1 MIWACLFSNDKQFK
15 TIYMDGFLLDV
26 DTSKMRE
33 ADNYFKS
40 MITNAEKLQSVLKS
54 SLGDPKAFAA
64 VEILD
69 RVNNFMSKINN
80 TKLSPEADTKKLEN
94 LTKVLSDV
102 VGLTQTIAHMD
113 GAAFFNT
120 QRISSMTGNYFE
132 LNKALSQ
139 VRAELASIE
148 KAGTLNESRAVTF
161 QAPKRAD
168 GTQYGETSKRF
179 QNAKA
184 EFEATKAQKEA
195 ELEADKQLLRQQLEA
210 RRLYWQEVEAML
222 LKELKFSKMTQDEK
236 VQYVKQSLAKL
247 DAEERKNVNAQ
258 RSRYRTLLS
267 EQIDIANKL
276 AKAEKYNV
284 GDEQSKKA
292 IDEYKRQFEI
302 RDSERRAIEVDYANF
317 VVDLTENAQRKM
329 LDAELRRIKEA
340 QEAAKAK
347 AKEEEQAYLTSP
359 KGALE
364 AANKAT
370 TLNQMKDA
378 QKYLQEARGNVD
390 VNDKATIDQLNE
402 AYTRLRATIENLTTA
417 EKNENALQPTL
428 RNEYAR
434 LLVEVDKITDAKKRL
449 EKTSDY
455 KSAKK
460 QTDPTKLT
468 QAEVKALEAEEAL
481 KKRLIDVE
489 TKMASIEKAA
499 QPNLQRRL
507 ELEKELAEWT
517 QTRIEL
523 GKQAGGKD
531 ISEARN
537 GGGSQ
542 TAKDYLFAEEQVK
555 NIQAELDAVNRQESA
570 IDEVKRKHEADR
582 ARESVALTERTEA
595 KKAEIAK
602 RKAREAY
609 EAYKKEGVLS
619 SAKAERL
626 IGLTDNAKNA
636 AQAEKA
642 IRSLELAKKRL
653 FVNDPFYQATINK
666 LNQAIERHK
675 KTIEATANSQANA
688 TRISAQ
694 DALNNAKNAKTLQDL
709 RKALTD
715 LKAAREGLN
724 ISTDATQIKNINAAI
739 ASVNKQIATLEG
751 KQKEV
756 NKNNN
761 ALMNTF
767 HNLKS
772 VAVSWFSIQAITG
785 YINKL
790 VAVRKELERQ
800 KKSLEIILQSKD
812 EADKLWNQTTELA
825 LKSPFQVKELI
836 TYTKQLAAYRIE
848 TSMLHDTTKRLADV
862 SAGLGVDMSRL
873 ILAYGQ
879 VRAAEYLRGTEL
891 RQFTEAGIPMLDELA
906 KYFSELEQRAISTG
920 DVFDMISKRLV
931 TFNDV
936 SAVFKRMTD
945 DGGVFYEMQEKQSK
959 TLFGLI
965 SNLHDS
971 IDLMLNDIGQ
981 SHDGAMKGF
990 VATAKSI
997 VDNWRDVAYAL
1008 TIGLPLFALYKT
1020 GVSLMDS
1027 YSKASGKSARVNLW
1041 WNKVTKAKIGLTLA
1055 EIKSMT
1061 LAEAKIMG
1069 LTTKQFLAAKATMF
1083 LQTALRGLWA
1093 FLSPAAPFL
1102 IIATISA
1109 LIAKF
1114 TAASRAAAELKE
1126 NINNIISED
1135 TANLDKSIERYT
1147 DLASRL
1153 DTLNVGSLERK
1164 EIISKLNSEYGEF
1177 LSFTVTE
1184 LSTTKQLADAYED
1197 VVKRMKERAALQ
1209 SFDSGME
1216 EIQKKYNSNLA
1227 DAKEDFYELFKKR
1240 VYKTG
1245 EASWSGFIPTKEEVD
1260 AIYKI
1265 VQQKAKDASADS
1277 ITGWA
1282 KQQKFLNEILSQ
1294 YYGKDDL
1301 RLSMKWDKEIELLN
1315 ILVDKKKEESELQE
1329 EIDAQYGAHMKS
1341 QQASN
1346 ELARVKAE
1354 YDVKRKKN
1362 AEEIAFSEY
1371 ERLKLLQQI
1380 NDEEQLKIIDIK
1392 LKFGEISQEEAD
1404 RLKAKIKN
1412 WESDLTIAI
1421 NAELNEELT
1430 VGKELKQLQTE
1441 LDAVGKEMTGMF
1453 NGNVDLVNRKLIP
1466 ALKLAEKGWKDVGDG
1481 VATVFS
1487 SSYGVTDDKG
1497 KEVEILVTPI
1507 LPDGTVLSEEELTKY
1522 IDENLKGA
1530 SDILKADTKGIV
1542 IGVGVSPE
1550 AGEQLHQT
1558 QESYYNLKKE
1568 ALSAEEMLSKV
1579 LMNRD
1584 KQANKSMTEYLKD
1597 IKTNWETQ
1605 KGIVDEYISLKSA
1618 GVAIDEDSLQKARKL
1633 EEMYRQAG
1641 NALGV
1646 EIEKQESM
1654 NEATRVAVNNL
1665 IEKENLHISIEQA
1678 YEGTS
1683 SILSDVKKKE
1693 TDLKTVIQ
1701 QLYEQK
1707 KNGLPIDEERLRI
1720 AEEEYQI
1727 TKDTLD
1733 LLDFEAKTPIDETR
1747 AAQINS
1753 KLAADYQLNAIDL
1766 GTDEVTLLR
1775 DANTERE
1782 KAIAWQTQ
1790 LLAMQKQ
1797 GLTVTKDEKDA
1808 AALAVQQW
1816 TLRWKLLGGT
1826 ETKKTNTEDVLG
1838 KQLKVVDDMSKKY
1851 EELSKKFS
1859 KNDAIQGAFEAYKD
1873 AFADAYKDVEWV
1885 DEGIKE
1891 MSPETFVKEV
1901 LNFPDKNNI
1910 VAFLDKLAKEPEKLA
1925 DKIRVN
1931 LAKGKY
1937 VYEMKLDA
1945 KVESDEDLKKKV
1957 DDMFADYDLSREVA
1971 KFNLHPDDAKKMF
1984 GLDTMSLKELR
1995 KQLKL
2000 MRYKFVGTDQV
2011 KEYEEYLR
2019 KISEMEDKERTEQMK
2034 KYAEYLSKSMTE
2046 RVKIK
2051 KEELYELSKL
2061 EQFALSEEQKSII
2074 RQNIQKESQE
2084 KMDKLN
2090 WDEFKD
2096 SEFYIRVFQD
2106 VDAASTRTLKN
2117 MRSRLVEMKS
2127 LLKNLDPA
2135 DAKAL
2140 ADEIEKIE
2148 STLAK
2153 RNPFKTAITG
2163 IDDYIKAV
2171 KKTKEIEEEY
2181 LKGKRTEKNLQS
2193 EERLVSN
2200 FLAAEEAKLDEMN
2213 ESGDATEEDVK
2224 KQKQKI
2230 QQLQQQLLLLQKQL
2244 QAQKDINE
2252 ANGQAVQQNE
2262 DTKKK
2267 FKESLKDVGAQ
2278 ISSAA
2283 SALPQ
2288 VAANLENVFGAM
2300 DAGTKDTV
2308 ESISEIGGGIG
2319 SAISGFASG
2328 DYIQGIMGVTQ
2339 AIAGIFNV
2347 GDKKKERAIQREL
2360 KRVEELQK
2368 EYEKLDEKIQS
2379 MYNIDEININYD
2391 AMKKNLNEQIAS
2403 TEKMIQLEEDK
2414 KKTDHARI
2422 AEYKEQ
2428 IEEYQKQLE
2437 ELEDARIRQL
2447 GGIAG
2452 DDDYLTASQNFVDAW
2467 LDAFR
2472 ETGDGLSGLEEQFDE
2487 VYMNLVKKQIL
2498 GRGVDKMLEPLWD
2511 NLKLMLDDGAMS
2523 KDDYSKFS
2531 EQWNALAPNLNE
2543 FLTQMVNDLGIV
2555 DEITQNAGS
2564 LSGLQE
2570 GISGITEDQA
2580 DILAAYWS
2588 SVRFIVSNIEQ
2599 KFTAYADQMLGA
2611 NSEDNPIV
2619 IALKAQTAI
2628 LEEIRD
2634 ALSSVITTGS
2644 TVSGARLKMLM

>member
-1 MIWACLFSNDKQFK
+1 
-15 TIYMDGFLLDV
+15 MDGFLLDI

-148 KAGTLNESRAVTF
+148 KAGALNEARAVTF

-210 RRLYWQEVEAML
+210 RRLYWQEVEAMV

-236 VQYVKQSLAKL
+236 VQYVKQALAKL

-945 DGGVFYEMQEKQSK
+945 DGGVFYEMQEKQSQ

-981 SHDGAMKGF
+981 SNDGLMKGF
-990 VATAKSI
+990 VSTAKSL
-997 VDNWRDVAYAL
+997 VDNWRDVA
-1008 TIGLPLFALYKT
+1008 FAMKLGIPMFAIYKA
-1020 GVSLMDS
+1020 GVGVMAA
-1027 YSKASGKSARVNLW
+1027 YEKATEKNAKVTLW
-1041 WNKVTKAKIGLTLA
+1041 WNAATKAKIGLTLA
-1055 EIKSMT
+1055 EIKAMT
-1061 LAEAKIMG
+1061 WAEAKTMG
-1069 LTTKQFLAAKATMF
+1069 LTAKQFIAAKATMV
-1083 LQTALRGLWA
+1083 LQSALRGLWA
-1093 FLSPAAPFL
+1093 FAGPAMPFL
-1102 IIATISA
+1102 IITAISA
-1109 LIAKF
+1109 LVTKL
-1114 TAASRAAAELKE
+1114 TSASRAAKELKD
-1126 NINNIISED
+1126 NINKIIIED
-1135 TANLDKSIERYT
+1135 TANLDNSIERYT
-1147 DLASRL
+1147 DLAARL
-1153 DTLNVGSLERK
+1153 DRLNVGSLERK
-1164 EIISKLNSEYGEF
+1164 EIIGKLNSEYGEF
-1177 LSFTVTE
+1177 LNFTVTE
-1184 LSTTKQLADAYED
+1184 LTTTQQLADAYED
-1197 VVKRMKERAALQ
+1197 VVKRMKERAALK
-1209 SFDSGME
+1209 SFEKGREKIE
-1216 EIQKKYNSNLA
+1216 ESFQQDLPEAKKWIEIDLRA
-1227 DAKEDFYELFKKR
+1227 IEDTSYSFPRRLK
-1240 VYKTG
+1240 
-1245 EASWSGFIPTKEEVD
+1245 ATKEELS
-1260 AIYKI
+1260 AIYSLM
-1265 VQQKAKDASADS
+1265 VQKA
-1277 ITGWA
+1277 
-1282 KQQKFLNEILSQ
+1282 NELSEEELKGAENQRKILLDIVKQ
-1294 YYGKDDL
+1294 YYGNENLRFAILEGAEVKLFDL
-1301 RLSMKWDKEIELLN
+1301 LL
-1315 ILVDKKKEESELQE
+1315 KKKAQEAELQE
-1329 EIDAQYGAHMKS
+1329 DINAQYGEHMKS
-1341 QQASN
+1341 QEASN
-1346 ELARVKAE
+1346 ELAKVKAE
-1354 YDVKRKKN
+1354 FDVKRKKD
-1362 AEEIAFSEY
+1362 AEDVANSEY

-1392 LKFGEISQEEAD
+1392 LRFGEISQEEAD
-1404 RLKAKIKN
+1404 RLKAKIEN
-1412 WESDLTIAI
+1412 WETDLTLAI

-1487 SSYGVTDDKG
+1487 SSYGITDDKG

-1507 LPDGTVLSEEELTKY
+1507 LPDGTVLSEAELTQY
-1522 IDENLKGA
+1522 IDENLKGS
-1530 SDILKADTKGIV
+1530 SDILKADKLGVV

-1550 AGEQLHQT
+1550 AGEQLHQL
-1558 QESYYNLKKE
+1558 QESYYNLKQE
-1568 ALSAEEMLSKV
+1568 ALATEEMLSKV

-1584 KQANKSMTEYLKD
+1584 KQANKSTTEYLND

-1605 KGIVDEYISLKSA
+1605 KGLVEEYISLKSA
-1618 GVAIDEDSLQKARKL
+1618 GVAIDENALQKAIKL

-1678 YEGTS
+1678 YKGTS

-1885 DEGIKE
+1885 DKGIKE

-1910 VAFLDKLAKEPEKLA
+1910 VEFLDDLAKEPEKLA

-2171 KKTKEIEEEY
+2171 KKTKEIEDAFLE
-2181 LKGKRTEKNLQS
+2181 GQRTEKNLQS
-2193 EERLVSN
+2193 EERLVGN
-2200 FLAAEEAKLDEMN
+2200 FLAAEEAKLSQMN
-2213 ESGDATEEDVK
+2213 ESGDASEEDIK
-2224 KQKQKI
+2224 KQKEKI
-2230 QQLQQQLLLLQKQL
+2230 QQLQRQLLLLQQQL
-2244 QAQKDINE
+2244 TTQKEINE

-2262 DTKKK
+2262 ETKKT

-2288 VAANLENVFGAM
+2288 VAADLEHVFGAM

-2319 SAISGFASG
+2319 NAITGFASG
-2328 DYIQGIMGVTQ
+2328 NYIQGITGVTQ
-2339 AIAGIFNV
+2339 AIAGIFNI

-2498 GRGVDKMLEPLWD
+2498 GRGVDKMLEPLYK
-2511 NLKLMLDDGAMS
+2511 NLELMLDDGAMS

-2564 LSGLQE
+2564 LSSLQE

>member
-1 MIWACLFSNDKQFK
+1 
-15 TIYMDGFLLDV
+15 MDGFLLDI

-302 RDSERRAIEVDYANF
+302 RDSERRAIEVEYANF

-489 TKMASIEKAA
+489 TKMSSIEKAA

-981 SHDGAMKGF
+981 SNDGLMKDF

-997 VDNWRDVAYAL
+997 VDNWRDVA
-1008 TIGLPLFALYKT
+1008 FALKLGVPMFAIYKA
-1020 GVSLMDS
+1020 GVGVMDA
-1027 YSKASGKSARVNLW
+1027 YAKATEKNAKVTLW
-1041 WNKVTKAKIGLTLA
+1041 WNAATKAKIGLTLA
-1055 EIKSMT
+1055 EIKAMT
-1061 LAEAKIMG
+1061 WVEAKTMG
-1069 LTTKQFLAAKATMF
+1069 LTAKQFIAAKATMF

-1093 FLSPAAPFL
+1093 FAGPAMPFL
-1102 IIATISA
+1102 IITAISA
-1109 LIAKF
+1109 LVTKL
-1114 TAASRAAAELKE
+1114 TSASRAAKELKD
-1126 NINNIISED
+1126 NINKIIIED
-1135 TANLDKSIERYT
+1135 TANLDNSIERYT
-1147 DLASRL
+1147 DLAARL
-1153 DTLNVGSLERK
+1153 DRLNVGSLERK
-1164 EIISKLNSEYGEF
+1164 EIIGKLNSEYGEF
-1177 LSFTVTE
+1177 LNFTVTE
-1184 LSTTKQLADAYED
+1184 LTTTQQLADAYED
-1197 VVKRMKERAALQ
+1197 VIKKMKEKAALK
-1209 SFDSGME
+1209 SFEKGREKIE
-1216 EIQKKYNSNLA
+1216 ESFQQGLA
-1227 DAKEDFYELFKKR
+1227 EAKEML
-1240 VYKTG
+1240 
-1245 EASWSGFIPTKEEVD
+1245 EVD
-1260 AIYKI
+1260 LRVIEDTSYTFPRRLQATKKEISNIYSLM
-1265 VQQKAKDASADS
+1265 VQKA
-1277 ITGWA
+1277 
-1282 KQQKFLNEILSQ
+1282 NELSEEELKGAENQRKILLDIVKQ
-1294 YYGKDDL
+1294 YYGNKNFRFALLEGSEVKLFDL
-1301 RLSMKWDKEIELLN
+1301 LL
-1315 ILVDKKKEESELQE
+1315 KKKAQEAELQE
-1329 EIDAQYGAHMKS
+1329 DINAQYGEHMKS
-1341 QQASN
+1341 QKASN
-1346 ELARVKAE
+1346 ELAKVKAE
-1354 YDVKRKKN
+1354 FDVKRKKD
-1362 AEEIAFSEY
+1362 AEDVANSEY

-1404 RLKAKIKN
+1404 RLKAKIEN
-1412 WESDLTIAI
+1412 WESDLTLAI

-1466 ALKLAEKGWKDVGDG
+1466 ALKLAKKGWEDVGEG

-1487 SSYGVTDDKG
+1487 SSYSITDDKG

-1507 LPDGTVLSEEELTKY
+1507 LPDGEVLSEAELTQY
-1522 IDENLKGA
+1522 IDKNLKGA
-1530 SDILKADTKGIV
+1530 SDILKADTMGVV

-1550 AGEQLHQT
+1550 AGEQLHQL
-1558 QESYYNLKKE
+1558 QESYYNLKQE
-1568 ALSAEEMLSKV
+1568 ALSTEEMLSKV

-1605 KGIVDEYISLKSA
+1605 KGLVDEYISLKSA
-1618 GVAIDEDSLQKARKL
+1618 GVAIDEKALQKAIKL

-1683 SILSDVKKKE
+1683 SILSDLKKKE

-1701 QLYEQK
+1701 QIYEQK

-1720 AEEEYQI
+1720 AEEEYAI
-1727 TKDTLD
+1727 IKDQQD
-1733 LLDFEAKTPIDETR
+1733 LLDHEAKTPIADSR
-1747 AAQINS
+1747 AAFINS

-1766 GTDEVTLLR
+1766 GEDEVTLLKE
-1775 DANTERE
+1775 ANSERE
-1782 KAIAWQTQ
+1782 KAIAWQAQ
-1790 LLAMQKQ
+1790 IVAMQKIGNTFTQ
-1797 GLTVTKDEKDA
+1797 EEIDA
-1808 AALAVQQW
+1808 AATAVKQW

-1885 DEGIKE
+1885 DKGIKE

-1910 VAFLDKLAKEPEKLA
+1910 VEFLDDLAKEPEKLA

-1957 DDMFADYDLSREVA
+1957 DDMFADYELSRDVA
-1971 KFNLHPDDAKKMF
+1971 KYNLHPDDAKKMF

-2000 MRYKFVGTDQV
+2000 MRYQFVGTDQE

-2171 KKTKEIEEEY
+2171 KKTKEIEDAFLE
-2181 LKGKRTEKNLQS
+2181 GQRTEKNLQS

-2200 FLAAEEAKLDEMN
+2200 FLAAEEAKLSQMN
-2213 ESGDATEEDVK
+2213 ESGDASEEDNK
-2224 KQKQKI
+2224 KQKEKI
-2230 QQLQQQLLLLQKQL
+2230 KQLQQQLLLLQQQLKKQ
-2244 QAQKDINE
+2244 KEINE

-2262 DTKKK
+2262 ETKKK
-2267 FKESLKDVGAQ
+2267 FTDSLQDVGAK

-2288 VAANLENVFGAM
+2288 VAADLEHVFGAM

-2308 ESISEIGGGIG
+2308 DSISEIGGGIG
-2319 SAISGFASG
+2319 NAITGFASG
-2328 DYIQGIMGVTQ
+2328 NYIQGIIGATQ
-2339 AIAGIFNV
+2339 AIAGIFNI

-2368 EYEKLDEKIQS
+2368 EYEKLDEKIQT
-2379 MYNIDEININYD
+2379 MYNIDDINVNYN

-2403 TEKMIQLEEDK
+2403 TEKMIQLENDK
-2414 KKTDHARI
+2414 KKTNHARI
-2422 AEYKEQ
+2422 AEFREQ
-2428 IEEYQKQLE
+2428 IEEYKKQLE

-2452 DDDYLTASQNFVDAW
+2452 DDDYLTTSQNFVDAW

-2487 VYMNLVKKQIL
+2487 VFMNLVKKQVL
-2498 GRGVDKMLEPLWD
+2498 GRGVDKMLEPLYE
-2511 NLKLMLDDGAMS
+2511 NLESMLEDGAMS

-2531 EQWNALAPNLNE
+2531 TQWNNLAPELNE
-2543 FLTQMVNDLGIV
+2543 FLAQMVNDLGIV
-2555 DEITQNAGS
+2555 DELTQNAGS

-2634 ALSSVITTGS
+2634 SLNSVITTGS
-2644 TVSGARLKMLM
+2644 TVSGARLKLLM

>member
-1 MIWACLFSNDKQFK
+1 
-15 TIYMDGFLLDV
+15 MDGFLLDV

-168 GTQYGETSKRF
+168 GTQYGETSKKF

-247 DAEERKNVNAQ
+247 DAEEKKNVNAQ

-302 RDSERRAIEVDYANF
+302 RDSERRAIEVEYANF

-402 AYTRLRATIENLTTA
+402 AYTRLRATIESLTTA

-434 LLVEVDKITDAKKRL
+434 MLVEVDKITDAKKRL

-489 TKMASIEKAA
+489 AKMASIEKAA

-537 GGGSQ
+537 GGGTQ

-675 KTIEATANSQANA
+675 KTIEATANAQANA

-724 ISTDATQIKNINAAI
+724 IATDATQINNVNNAI
-739 ASVNKQIATLEG
+739 SNVNKQIETLEG
-751 KQKEV
+751 KQKNV
-756 NKNNN
+756 KTNND
-761 ALMNTF
+761 ALMSTF
-767 HNLKS
+767 NNLKN

-790 VAVRKELERQ
+790 VSVRKELERQ
-800 KKSLEIILQSKD
+800 KKTLEIILQSKD

-848 TSMLHDTTKRLADV
+848 TDQLHDTTKRLADV
-862 SAGLGVDMSRL
+862 SAGLGVDMNRL

-906 KYFSELEQRAISTG
+906 KYLSEVEQRAISTG

-936 SAVFKRMTD
+936 SAVFRRMTD
-945 DGGVFYEMQEKQSK
+945 EGGVFYEMQEKQSK

-981 SHDGAMKGF
+981 SNDGLIKGF
-990 VATAKSI
+990 VSTAKSL

-1008 TIGLPLFALYKT
+1008 KIGLPLFALYKT

-1027 YSKASGKSARVNLW
+1027 YSKASEKSASVNLW

-1114 TAASRAAAELKE
+1114 TAASRAAQELKD
-1126 NINNIISED
+1126 NINQLLIED
-1135 TANLDKSIERYT
+1135 TTNLDNSIERYT
-1147 DLASRL
+1147 DLATRL
-1153 DTLNVGSLERK
+1153 DRLNVGSLERK
-1164 EIISKLNSEYGEF
+1164 EIIGKLNSEYGEF

-1329 EIDAQYGAHMKS
+1329 EIDAQYGEHMKS
-1341 QQASN
+1341 QEASN

-1354 YDVKRKKN
+1354 YDEKRKTD
-1362 AEEIAFSEY
+1362 AEDIATSEY

-1404 RLKAKIKN
+1404 RLKKKIKE
-1412 WESDLTIAI
+1412 WETDLTLSI
-1421 NAELNEELT
+1421 NAELTEELT
-1430 VGKELKQLQTE
+1430 VGKELTKLQSEMKQVE
-1441 LDAVGKEMTGMF
+1441 KDMKEMF
-1453 NGNVDLVNRKLIP
+1453 NGNVDLANRKIVP
-1466 ALKLAEKGWKDVGDG
+1466 ALKLIEQGWLDVGDG
-1481 VATVFS
+1481 IATVFS
-1487 SSYGVTDDKG
+1487 SSYAVKNDKG
-1497 KEVEILVTPI
+1497 ETVEVLVTPI
-1507 LPDGTVLSEEELTKY
+1507 LPDGQVLSPMQLVNY
-1522 IDENLKGA
+1522 IDNQLEGNN
-1530 SDILKADTKGIV
+1530 ILEADKLGLV
-1542 IGVGVSPE
+1542 IDVGGTLSGE
-1550 AGEQLHQT
+1550 ALHHY
-1558 QESYYNLKKE
+1558 QESYYNLKQE
-1568 ALSAEEMLSKV
+1568 ALATEELLSKV

-1605 KGIVDEYISLKSA
+1605 KGIIDEYISLKSA
-1618 GVAIDEDSLQKARKL
+1618 GVSIDEDSLQKAQKL
-1633 EEMYRQAG
+1633 EELYRQAG
-1641 NALGV
+1641 NALGL
-1646 EIEKQESM
+1646 EIEKQESL
-1654 NEATRVAVNNL
+1654 NEETRVAVNNL

-1693 TDLKTVIQ
+1693 TELKTVIQ

-1826 ETKKTNTEDVLG
+1826 ETKKTNTKDVLG
-1838 KQLKVVDDMSKKY
+1838 EQLKVIDDMSKKY

-1885 DEGIKE
+1885 EKGIKE

-1910 VAFLDKLAKEPEKLA
+1910 VEFLDKLAKEPEKLA
-1925 DKIRVN
+1925 DKIRAN

-1995 KQLKL
+1995 QQLKL
-2000 MRYKFVGTDQV
+2000 MRYQFVGTDQE

-2051 KEELYELSKL
+2051 KEELYQLSKL

-2090 WDEFKD
+2090 WDEFKN

-2117 MRSRLVEMKS
+2117 MRTRLVEMKS

-2140 ADEIEKIE
+2140 ASEIEKIE
-2148 STLAK
+2148 SALSK

-2181 LKGKRTEKNLQS
+2181 LEGKRTEKNLQS

-2200 FLAAEEAKLDEMN
+2200 FLAAEEAKLAEMN
-2213 ESGDATEEDVK
+2213 ESGDATEEEIK
-2224 KQKQKI
+2224 KQKEKI

-2244 QAQKDINE
+2244 KTQQEINK
-2252 ANGQAVQQNE
+2252 ANGQAVQKNE
-2262 DTKKK
+2262 ATKKT
-2267 FKESLKDVGAQ
+2267 FKESLQDVGAQ

-2288 VAANLENVFGAM
+2288 VAADLEHVFGAM

-2319 SAISGFASG
+2319 NAITGFASG
-2328 DYIQGIMGVTQ
+2328 NYIQGIIGVTQ
-2339 AIAGIFNV
+2339 AIAGISNI

-2379 MYNIDEININYD
+2379 MYNIDEINTNYD

-2422 AEYKEQ
+2422 AEYNEQ

-2437 ELEDARIRQL
+2437 ELEDARVRQL

-2452 DDDYLTASQNFVDAW
+2452 DDDYLTTSQNFVDAW

-2487 VYMNLVKKQIL
+2487 IYMNLVKKQIL
-2498 GRGVDKMLEPLWD
+2498 GRGVDKMLEPLYK
-2511 NLKLMLDDGAMS
+2511 NLDSMLEDGAMS

-2531 EQWNALAPNLNE
+2531 TQWNNLAPELNE

-2555 DEITQNAGS
+2555 DELTQNAGS

-2644 TVSGARLKMLM
+2644 TVSGARLKLLM

>member
-1 MIWACLFSNDKQFK
+1 
-15 TIYMDGFLLDV
+15 MDGFLLDI

-94 LTKVLSDV
+94 LTKVLSEV

-302 RDSERRAIEVDYANF
+302 RDSERRAIEVEYANF

-434 LLVEVDKITDAKKRL
+434 LLVEVDKLNDAKKRL

-468 QAEVKALEAEEAL
+468 KAEVQALEAEEAL

-489 TKMASIEKAA
+489 NKMESIKKAA
-499 QPNLQRRL
+499 QPNLQRRI
-507 ELEKELAEWT
+507 ELEKELTEWT

-523 GKQAGGKD
+523 GQQAGGKD
-531 ISEARN
+531 ISEARK

-555 NIQAELDAVNRQESA
+555 NIQAELDVIAKQESA
-570 IDEVKRKHEADR
+570 IDEVKRKHAADR
-582 ARESVALTERTEA
+582 AREAIVLTERTES
-595 KKAEIAK
+595 KKSEIAL
-602 RKAREAY
+602 RKARET
-609 EAYKKEGVLS
+609 YKKEGVLS
-619 SAKAERL
+619 AEKAERL
-626 IGLTDNAKNA
+626 IGLTNGAKNA

-653 FVNDPFYQATINK
+653 YVNDPQYQAVVER

-675 KTIEATANSQANA
+675 KTIEATSNAQASA
-688 TRISAQ
+688 TRISAA
-694 DALNNAKNAKTLQDL
+694 DALNNAKQAKTIQDL
-709 RKALTD
+709 RKALKD

-1008 TIGLPLFALYKT
+1008 KIGLPLFALYKT

-1027 YSKASGKSARVNLW
+1027 YSKASEKSARVNLW

-1114 TAASRAAAELKE
+1114 TAASRAAAELQEK
-1126 NINNIISED
+1126 INKILSED

-1147 DLASRL
+1147 DLSSRL

-1177 LSFTVTE
+1177 LNFTVTE
-1184 LSTTKQLADAYED
+1184 LTTTKQLADAYGD
-1197 VVKRMKERAALQ
+1197 VVKRMKEKSALKSFEKGSEAISQ
-1209 SFDSGME
+1209 SYMDLLPE
-1216 EIQKKYNSNLA
+1216 
-1227 DAKEDFYELFKKR
+1227 AKESFYELFDGLSIKPYKNSDKSSFMPTKKEIDDIYALMHAKTKDLQADAFDTLTEQSHLIQGIIQEYYGEDFYLARDFGKSIQMFDILLDKKR
-1240 VYKTG
+1240 
-1245 EASWSGFIPTKEEVD
+1245 KEEVL
-1260 AIYKI
+1260 
-1265 VQQKAKDASADS
+1265 QK
-1277 ITGWA
+1277 
-1282 KQQKFLNEILSQ
+1282 
-1294 YYGKDDL
+1294 
-1301 RLSMKWDKEIELLN
+1301 
-1315 ILVDKKKEESELQE
+1315 
-1329 EIDAQYGAHMKS
+1329 EIDAQYGEHMKS
-1341 QQASN
+1341 QAASN
-1346 ELARVKAE
+1346 ELEKVKAE

-1550 AGEQLHQT
+1550 AGEQLHQM

-1753 KLAADYQLNAIDL
+1753 KLAADFQLNAIDL

-1775 DANTERE
+1775 EANTERE

-1885 DEGIKE
+1885 DKGIKE

-1910 VAFLDKLAKEPEKLA
+1910 VEFLDDLAKEPEKLA

-1957 DDMFADYDLSREVA
+1957 DDMFADYNLSREVA

-2000 MRYKFVGTDQV
+2000 MRYQFVGTDQE

-2117 MRSRLVEMKS
+2117 MRSRLVEMKG

-2135 DAKAL
+2135 DAKSL

-2213 ESGDATEEDVK
+2213 ESGDATEEDIK

-2230 QQLQQQLLLLQKQL
+2230 QQLQRQLLLLQQQL
-2244 QAQKDINE
+2244 TTQKEINE
-2252 ANGQAVQQNE
+2252 ENGKAVKKNE
-2262 DTKKK
+2262 ETKKT
-2267 FKESLKDVGAQ
+2267 FKESLQDVGAK

-2288 VAANLENVFGAM
+2288 VAADLEHVFGVM

-2319 SAISGFASG
+2319 NAITGFASG
-2328 DYIQGIMGVTQ
+2328 NYIQGITGVTQ

-2368 EYEKLDEKIQS
+2368 EYEELDEKIQT
-2379 MYNIDEININYD
+2379 MYNIDDINVNYN

-2403 TEKMIQLEEDK
+2403 TEKMIQLENDK

-2428 IEEYQKQLE
+2428 IEEYKKQLE

-2452 DDDYLTASQNFVDAW
+2452 GDDYLSTSQNFVDAW
-2467 LDAFR
+2467 LEAFR

-2487 VYMNLVKKQIL
+2487 VYMNLVKKQLL
-2498 GRGVDKMLEPLWD
+2498 GRGVDKMLEPLYK
-2511 NLKLMLDDGAMS
+2511 NLELMLDDGAMS
-2523 KDDYSKFS
+2523 KEDYSKFS

-2543 FLTQMVNDLGIV
+2543 FLSQMVNDLGIV
-2555 DEITQNAGS
+2555 DEITKNAGS

-2599 KFTAYADQMLGA
+2599 KFTTYADRMLGA

>member
-1 MIWACLFSNDKQFK
+1 
-15 TIYMDGFLLDV
+15 MDGFLLDV

-247 DAEERKNVNAQ
+247 DAEEKKNVNAQ

-292 IDEYKRQFEI
+292 IDEYNRQFEI
-302 RDSERRAIEVDYANF
+302 RDRERRAIEVEYANF

-370 TLNQMKDA
+370 TLNQMKEA

-489 TKMASIEKAA
+489 AKMASIEKAA

-523 GKQAGGKD
+523 GKKAGGKD

-537 GGGSQ
+537 GGGTQ

-602 RKAREAY
+602 RKAKEAY

-675 KTIEATANSQANA
+675 KTIEATTNSQANA

-981 SHDGAMKGF
+981 SNDGLMKSF
-990 VATAKSI
+990 VSTAKSL
-997 VDNWRDVAYAL
+997 VDNWRDVA
-1008 TIGLPLFALYKT
+1008 FALKIALPAFALFKV
-1020 GVSLMDS
+1020 GKAALAS
-1027 YSKASGKSARVNLW
+1027 YTQATQKHAQVTLW
-1041 WNKVTKAKIGLTLA
+1041 GNTVAKAKIGLTLA
-1055 EIKSMT
+1055 DIKAMT
-1061 LAEAKIMG
+1061 LADAKLMG
-1069 LTTKQFLAAKATMF
+1069 LTTRQFLAAKATMF

-1093 FLSPAAPFL
+1093 FVGPAMPFL
-1102 IIATISA
+1102 IITAISA
-1109 LIAKF
+1109 LITKL
-1114 TAASRAAAELKE
+1114 TAASRAAKELKE
-1126 NINNIISED
+1126 NINKIIIED
-1135 TANLDKSIERYT
+1135 TSNLDNNIERYT
-1147 DLASRL
+1147 DLAARL
-1153 DTLNVGSLERK
+1153 DLLNVGSLERK
-1164 EIISKLNSEYGEF
+1164 EIIGKLNSEYGEF
-1177 LSFTVTE
+1177 LNFTVTE
-1184 LSTTKQLADAYED
+1184 LTTTKQLADAYED
-1197 VVKRMKERAALQ
+1197 VIKKMKEKAALK
-1209 SFDSGME
+1209 SFEKGSEKIE
-1216 EIQKKYNSNLA
+1216 ESFQQGLA
-1227 DAKEDFYELFKKR
+1227 EAKEMLMVDLRVIEDTSYTFPRRLQATKK
-1240 VYKTG
+1240 
-1245 EASWSGFIPTKEEVD
+1245 EISD
-1260 AIYKI
+1260 IYSLM
-1265 VQQKAKDASADS
+1265 VQKANELSEEELAGAENQRKILLD
-1277 ITGWA
+1277 IV
-1282 KQQKFLNEILSQ
+1282 KQYFGNENIRFALLEGSEV
-1294 YYGKDDL
+1294 KLFDL
-1301 RLSMKWDKEIELLN
+1301 LL
-1315 ILVDKKKEESELQE
+1315 KKKAQEAELQE
-1329 EIDAQYGAHMKS
+1329 DINAQYGEHMKS
-1341 QQASN
+1341 QAASN
-1346 ELARVKAE
+1346 ELEKVKAE
-1354 YDVKRKKN
+1354 YAVKRKKD
-1362 AEEIAFSEY
+1362 AEDIASSEY

-1404 RLKAKIKN
+1404 RLKAKIEN
-1412 WESDLTIAI
+1412 WESDLTLSI

-1466 ALKLAEKGWKDVGDG
+1466 ALKLAKKGWKDVGDG

-1487 SSYGVTDDKG
+1487 SSYGITDDKG

-1522 IDENLKGA
+1522 VDENLKGA

-1550 AGEQLHQT
+1550 AGEQLHQM

-1618 GVAIDEDSLQKARKL
+1618 GIAIDEDSLQKARKL

-1641 NALGV
+1641 NALGL
-1646 EIEKQESM
+1646 EIEKQESL
-1654 NEATRVAVNNL
+1654 NEETRVAVNNL

-1826 ETKKTNTEDVLG
+1826 ETKKTNTQDVLG
-1838 KQLKVVDDMSKKY
+1838 EQLKVIDDMSKKY

-1885 DEGIKE
+1885 DKGIKE

-1910 VAFLDKLAKEPEKLA
+1910 VEFLDKLAKEPEKLA

-1945 KVESDEDLKKKV
+1945 KIESDEDLKKKV

-1995 KQLKL
+1995 KQLEL
-2000 MRYKFVGTDQV
+2000 MRYQFVGTDQE

-2051 KEELYELSKL
+2051 KEELYQLSKL

-2117 MRSRLVEMKS
+2117 MRSRLVEMKG

-2171 KKTKEIEEEY
+2171 KKTKEIEDAFLE
-2181 LKGKRTEKNLQS
+2181 GQRTEKNLQS

-2200 FLAAEEAKLDEMN
+2200 FLAAEEAKLSEMN
-2213 ESGDATEEDVK
+2213 ESGDASEEDIK
-2224 KQKQKI
+2224 KQKEKI
-2230 QQLQQQLLLLQKQL
+2230 KQLQQQLLLLQQQL
-2244 QAQKDINE
+2244 QAQKDINK
-2252 ANGQAVQQNE
+2252 ANGQALQQNE
-2262 DTKKK
+2262 DTKKT
-2267 FKESLKDVGAQ
+2267 FTESLKDVGAQ

-2288 VAANLENVFGAM
+2288 VAANLEHVFGAM

-2308 ESISEIGGGIG
+2308 ESIAEIGGGVG
-2319 SAISGFASG
+2319 NAISGFASG
-2328 DYIQGIMGVTQ
+2328 NYIQGIMGVTQ
-2339 AIAGIFNV
+2339 AIAGVFNI

-2368 EYEKLDEKIQS
+2368 EYEKLDEKIQT
-2379 MYNIDEININYD
+2379 MYNIDDINVNYN

-2403 TEKMIQLEEDK
+2403 TEKMIQLENDK
-2414 KKTDHARI
+2414 KKTDHDRI
-2422 AEYKEQ
+2422 AEFREQ
-2428 IEEYQKQLE
+2428 IEEYKKQLE

-2452 DDDYLTASQNFVDAW
+2452 DDDYLTTSQNFVDAW
-2467 LDAFR
+2467 LEAFR

-2487 VYMNLVKKQIL
+2487 VYMNLVKKQLL
-2498 GRGVDKMLEPLWD
+2498 GRGVDKMLKPLYD
-2511 NLKLMLDDGAMS
+2511 NLELMLDDGAMS
-2523 KDDYSKFS
+2523 KEDYSKFS

-2543 FLTQMVNDLGIV
+2543 FLSQMVNDLGIV

-2619 IALKAQTAI
+2619 IALKAQTTI

-2634 ALSSVITTGS
+2634 ALSSVITTGT